1 MRARSRGD
9 GPRVAGTGDRHG
21 WKDASPARKP
31 ASGAA
36 CFPVFQALICCWPP
50 VPDVTSIF
58 RGWAFSAT
66 GIRTVRTPPS

>member
-1 MRARSRGD
+1 MGTVPGSRG
-9 GPRVAGTGDRHG
+9 PGTVTGVRMP
-21 WKDASPARKP
+21 ALTESPP
-31 ASGAA
+31 WGAA
-36 CFPVFQALICCWPP
+36 YFPVFQALICCWPP